1 MTEDFY
7 KLKQD
12 AIDLLRKRLTDKVRK
27 RLKDVDERL
36 LAYFDDCATNVSNVF
51 GDENDRHSMWELLC
65 AAKFI
70 RMFNTY
76 HFNAKKVQFY
86 LRLREGVWRKQGKA
100 WRYVESGLKLPSTNG
115 AKVYRWQPFQ
125 VFVLATVFGFYT
137 WINTK
142 VEEGTKDVLLDTER
156 EKDGFV
162 WDFRRMVAE
171 FIMYGPRKIDKT
183 GLSSFIQ
190 LVFFLFGDFN
200 SEIYSLAMTENQSKI
215 LYNRTKFMLRQMNM
229 SDEGNLLFRMT
240 EKVIDWL
247 PKYRDEIRN
256 SMIVPLTGG
265 GKAPDGTNTELLN
278 WDELGSSPYVNGK
291 SDMQAHINVCQSSMG
306 MRREPLTFGTTTAG
320 TISTGPFIDML
331 NGRHDLL
338 LMEFKYETGEA
349 TPSLMFDSQMCLLL
363 EPDEYEKTEEEY
375 ILKSHALRRKINPML
390 GIIVQYDFYDRE
402 MAKARQDG
410 EQKFAECVSKLFNVY
425 RSNVVQEWIKPEVIR
440 GLQNEKTIDEYTAN
454 GGWVIF
460 TGLDFSQGDDLH
472 TAGYLAARK
481 HHTGQGYDLFADFD
495 AWIKQDVLEKS
506 SIRPLYEE
514 WIAKGWLHVSPGA
527 VFQPSLFIQRFDEL
541 LRKGCQFQYFGFD
554 PYQSKDPINTLKAY
568 LQEKGVAQPEKHVLP
583 VSQRNAWFNAPT
595 DDIAK
600 AIKALIPYIQFSR
613 NAMWPW
619 LFGNCVLSIDGKGGS
634 SADMDLGN
642 KKPVKRNPGSDSCKV
657 DPIQC
662 IVVGM
667 GLFTQF
673 EGQNH

>member
-1 MTEDFY
+1 MTEDYY

-12 AIDLLRKRLTDKVRK
+12 AIDLLRKRLTEDVRK
-27 RLKDVDERL
+27 RLKDIDERL
-36 LAYFDDCATNVSNVF
+36 RDYLDDCATNVSNVF

-100 WRYVESGLKLPSTNG
+100 WRYVEGGLKLPSTNG

-142 VEEGTKDVLLDTER
+142 VEAGTKDVLLDTER

-215 LYNRTKFMLRQMNM
+215 LYNRTKFMLRQMNA
-229 SDEGNLLFRMT
+229 SDEGNPLFRMT

-278 WDELGSSPYVNGK
+278 WDELGSSPYINNK

-306 MRREPLTFGTTTAG
+306 MRRAPLTFGTTTAG
-320 TISTGPFIDML
+320 TITTGPFIDML
-331 NGRHDLL
+331 RGRHDLL
-338 LMEFKYETGEA
+338 LQEFKYESGEA
-349 TPSLMFDSQMCLLL
+349 EPQLMFDSQMCLLL
-363 EPDEYEKTEEEY
+363 EPDEYEKTNEEY
-375 ILKSHALRRKINPML
+375 ILTSHALRRKINPML

-425 RSNVVQEWIKPEVIR
+425 RNGVIQEWIKPEEVR
-440 GLQNEKTIDEYTAN
+440 ELQCEMRIDDCTADK
-454 GGWVIF
+454 GWVIF

-472 TAGYLAARK
+472 TAAYLAARK
-481 HHTGQGYDLFADFD
+481 HPCGRGTEYFADC
-495 AWIKQDVLEKS
+495 DVWVKESTAEKS
-506 SIRPLYEE
+506 AIRPLYEQWE
-514 WIAKGWLHVSPGA
+514 RDGWLHYSPGK
-527 VFQPSLFIQRFDEL
+527 VFEPSLYIQRLDEL
-541 LRKGCQFQYFGFD
+541 LKKGVQFMYWGYD
-554 PYQSKDPINTLKAY
+554 KYQSKDPVNTLKAF
-568 LQEKGVAQPEKHVLP
+568 LQSNMGVANP
-583 VSQRNAWFNAPT
+583 
-595 DDIAK
+595 D
-600 AIKALIPYIQFSR
+600 PYIQVVSQLNSEFNGPTDNLVKIMFTKPIQAMSFS
-613 NAMWPW
+613 NSPLWPFC
-619 LFGNCVLSIDGKGGS
+619 FGNAVLEVDGR
-634 SADMDLGN
+634 GN
-642 KKPVKRNPGSDSCKV
+642 KRPVKRAQTDSCKI
-657 DPIQC
+657 DPVQAI
-662 IVVGM
+662 IMALDLYERYEGM
-667 GLFTQF
+667 
-673 EGQNH
+673 NH

>member
-1 MTEDFY
+1 MTEDYY

-12 AIDLLRKRLTDKVRK
+12 AIDLLRKRLTEDVRK

-51 GDENDRHSMWELLC
+51 GDENDHHSMWELLC

-100 WRYVESGLKLPSTNG
+100 WRYVEGGLKLPSTNG

-142 VEEGTKDVLLDTER
+142 VEAGTKDVLLDTER

-215 LYNRTKFMLRQMNM
+215 LYNRTKFMLRQMNA
-229 SDEGNLLFRMT
+229 SDEGNPLFRMT

-278 WDELGSSPYVNGK
+278 WDELGSSPYINNK

-306 MRREPLTFGTTTAG
+306 MRRAPLTFGTTTAG
-320 TISTGPFIDML
+320 TITTGPFIDML
-331 NGRHDLL
+331 RGRHDLL
-338 LMEFKYETGEA
+338 LQEFKYESGEA
-349 TPSLMFDSQMCLLL
+349 EPQLMFDSQMCLLL
-363 EPDEYEKTEEEY
+363 EPDEYEKTNEEY
-375 ILKSHALRRKINPML
+375 ILTSHALRRKINPML

-425 RSNVVQEWIKPEVIR
+425 RSGIIQEWIKPEEVR
-440 GLQNEKTIDEYTAN
+440 ELQCEMRIDDCTADK
-454 GGWVIF
+454 GWVVF

-472 TAGYLAARK
+472 TAAYLAARK
-481 HHTGQGYDLFADFD
+481 HPCGRGTEYFADC
-495 AWIKQDVLEKS
+495 DVWVKESSAEKS
-506 SIRPLYEE
+506 AIRPLYTQ
-514 WIAKGWLHVSPGA
+514 WNKDGWLHYSPGK
-527 VFQPSLFIQRFDEL
+527 VFEPSLYIQRLDEL
-541 LRKGCQFQYFGFD
+541 LKKGVQFMYWGYD
-554 PYQSKDPINTLKAY
+554 KYQSKDPVNTLKAF
-568 LQEKGVAQPEKHVLP
+568 LQSNMGVANP
-583 VSQRNAWFNAPT
+583 
-595 DDIAK
+595 D
-600 AIKALIPYIQFSR
+600 PYIQVVSQLNSEFNGPTDNLVKIMFTKPIQAMSFS
-613 NAMWPW
+613 NSPLWPFC
-619 LFGNCVLSIDGKGGS
+619 FGNAVLEIDGR
-634 SADMDLGN
+634 GN
-642 KKPVKRNPGSDSCKV
+642 KRPVKRTQTDSCKI
-657 DPIQC
+657 DPVQAI
-662 IVVGM
+662 IMALDLYERYEGM
-667 GLFTQF
+667 
-673 EGQNH
+673 NH

>member
-1 MTEDFY
+1 MTEDYY

-12 AIDLLRKRLTDKVRK
+12 AIDLLRKRLTEDVRK

-65 AAKFI
+65 AAKFV

-100 WRYVESGLKLPSTNG
+100 WRYVEGGLKLPSTNG

-215 LYNRTKFMLRQMNM
+215 LYNRTKFMLRQMNV
-229 SDEGNLLFRMT
+229 SDEGNPLFRMT

-278 WDELGSSPYVNGK
+278 WDELGSSPYINNK

-306 MRREPLTFGTTTAG
+306 MRRQPLTFGTTTAG
-320 TISTGPFIDML
+320 TITTGPFIDML
-331 NGRHDLL
+331 RGRHDLL
-338 LMEFKYETGEA
+338 LQEFKYESGEA
-349 TPSLMFDSQMCLLL
+349 EPQLMFDSQMCLLL
-363 EPDEYEKTEEEY
+363 EPDEYEKTNEEY
-375 ILKSHALRRKINPML
+375 ILTSHALRRKINPML

-425 RSNVVQEWIKPEVIR
+425 RSGIVQEWIKPEEVR
-440 GLQNEKTIDEYTAN
+440 ELQCEMRIDDCTADK
-454 GGWVIF
+454 GWVVF

-472 TAGYLAARK
+472 TAAYLAARK
-481 HHTGQGYDLFADFD
+481 HPCGRGTEYFADC
-495 AWIKQDVLEKS
+495 DVWVKESTAEKS
-506 SIRPLYEE
+506 AIRPLYEQWE
-514 WIAKGWLHVSPGA
+514 RDGWLHYSPGK
-527 VFQPSLFIQRFDEL
+527 VFEPALYIQRLDEL
-541 LRKGCQFQYFGFD
+541 LKKGVQFMYWGYD
-554 PYQSKDPINTLKAY
+554 KYQSKDPINTLKAF
-568 LQEKGVAQPEKHVLP
+568 LQSNMGVANP
-583 VSQRNAWFNAPT
+583 
-595 DDIAK
+595 D
-600 AIKALIPYIQFSR
+600 PYIQVVSQLNSEFNGPTDNLVKIMFTKPIQAMSFS
-613 NAMWPW
+613 NSPLWPFC
-619 LFGNCVLSIDGKGGS
+619 FGNAVLEVDGR
-634 SADMDLGN
+634 GN
-642 KKPVKRNPGSDSCKV
+642 KRPVKRAQTDSCKI
-657 DPIQC
+657 DPVQAI
-662 IVVGM
+662 IM
-667 GLFTQF
+667 AMDLYERY
-673 EGQNH
+673 EGSNH

>member
-12 AIDLLRKRLTDKVRK
+12 AIDLLRKRMTEDVRK
-27 RLKDVDERL
+27 RLAEVDDRL
-36 LAYFDDCATNVSNVF
+36 LEYFDDCATNVSNVF
-51 GDENDRHSMWELLC
+51 GDENDRHGMWELLC
-65 AAKFI
+65 GCKFL
-70 RMFNTY
+70 RMFSTY

-86 LRLREGVWRKQGKA
+86 LRLREGIWRRDGNR
-100 WRYVESGLKLPSTNG
+100 WTYVSGGLRLPSIQG
-115 AKVYRWQPFQ
+115 ARIYRWQPFQ
-125 VFVLATVFGFYT
+125 VFVLASVFGFYT

-142 VEEGTKDVLLDTER
+142 VEAGTKDVLEETER
-156 EKDGFV
+156 EKDGWV
-162 WDFRRMVAE
+162 WDFRRFVAE

-200 SEIYSLAMTENQSKI
+200 SEIYALAMTEAQSKI
-215 LYNRTKFMLRQMNM
+215 LFDRTKFMLNQANV
-229 SDEGNLLFRMT
+229 SDEGNPMFRMT
-240 EKVIDWL
+240 QKIVDWL
-247 PKYRDEIRN
+247 PKYREQIRN
-256 SMIVPLTGG
+256 SKIVPLTGG
-265 GKAPDGTNTELLN
+265 GKAPDGTNTQLLN

-320 TISTGPFIDML
+320 TITTGPFIDML
-331 NGRHDLL
+331 QGRHDLL
-338 LMEFKYETGEA
+338 LDEFKYEMGEA
-349 TPSLMFDSQMCLLL
+349 EPSLMYDSQMCLLL
-363 EPDEYEKTEEEY
+363 EPDEYEKQDEEY
-375 ILKSHALRRKINPML
+375 IITSHALRRKINPML
-390 GIIVQYDFYDRE
+390 GVIVQYDFYDRE

-425 RSNVVQEWIKPEVIR
+425 RSQRVHEWIRPEVIR
-440 GLQNEKTIDEYTAN
+440 LLQNDKTIDAYTGA

-481 HHTGQGYDLFADFD
+481 HHSGSGYELFADFD
-495 AWIKQDVLEKS
+495 AWVKQDVLEKS

-527 VFQPSLFIQRFDEL
+527 VFQPSLFVKRFDEL
-541 LRKGCQFQYFGFD
+541 LMKGCQFQYFGYD

-568 LQEKGVAQPEKHVLP
+568 LQEKGVAQPDKYVLP

-595 DDIAK
+595 DDLAR
-600 AIKALIPYIQFSR
+600 AIKSPIPYITFSA
-613 NAMWPW
+613 NPMWPW
-619 LFGNCVLSIDGKGGS
+619 LFGNCVLSIDGKGGA

-642 KKPVKRNPGSDSCKV
+642 KKPVKRTSSDSCKV
-657 DPIQC
+657 DPVQAI
-662 IVVGM
+662 IMGM
-667 GLFTQF
+667 GLMVQY
-673 EGQNH
+673 ESQNH

>member
-1 MTEDFY
+1 MTEDYY

-12 AIDLLRKRLTDKVRK
+12 AIDLLRKRLTDDVRK

-36 LAYFDDCATNVSNVF
+36 RDYLDDCATNVSNVF

-100 WRYVESGLKLPSTNG
+100 WRYVEGGLKLPSTNG

-142 VEEGTKDVLLDTER
+142 VEAGTKDVLLDTER

-215 LYNRTKFMLRQMNM
+215 LYNRTKFMLRQMNA
-229 SDEGNLLFRMT
+229 SDEGNPLFRMT

-278 WDELGSSPYVNGK
+278 WDELGSSPYINNK

-306 MRREPLTFGTTTAG
+306 MRRAPLTFGTTTAG
-320 TISTGPFIDML
+320 TITTGPFIDML
-331 NGRHDLL
+331 RGRHDLL
-338 LMEFKYETGEA
+338 LQEFKYESGEA
-349 TPSLMFDSQMCLLL
+349 EPQLMFDSQMCLLL
-363 EPDEYEKTEEEY
+363 EPDEYEKTNEEY
-375 ILKSHALRRKINPML
+375 ILTSHALRRKINPML

-425 RSNVVQEWIKPEVIR
+425 RSGIIQEWIKAEQIR
-440 GLQNEKTIDEYTAN
+440 PLQRDMRIDDCTRDK
-454 GGWVIF
+454 GWVIF

-472 TAGYLAARK
+472 TAAYMAARK
-481 HHTGQGYDLFADFD
+481 HPSGRGTEFFADYD
-495 AWIKQDVLEKS
+495 AWVKESTAEKS
-506 SIRPLYEE
+506 AIRPMYEQWE
-514 WIAKGWLHVSPGA
+514 KDGWLHYSPGA
-527 VFQPSLFIQRFDEL
+527 VFQPALFVNRLAEL
-541 LRKGCQFQYFGFD
+541 LGKGCQFMYFGYD
-554 PYQSKDPINTLKAY
+554 KYQSKDPINALKAF
-568 LQEKGVAQPEKHVLP
+568 LQSNMGIQNPDPYVQV
-583 VSQRNAWFNAPT
+583 VSQLNSEFNAPT
-595 DDIAK
+595 DDLYA
-600 AIKALIPYIQFSR
+600 
-613 NAMWPW
+613 AMFAPVPFISYSASPLWPFC
-619 LFGNCVLSIDGKGGS
+619 FGNAVLEVDGRS
-634 SADMDLGN
+634 N
-642 KKPVKRNPGSDSCKV
+642 KRPIKRTQSDSCKV
-657 DPIQC
+657 DLVQSI
-662 IVVGM
+662 IMALDLYERYEGM
-667 GLFTQF
+667 
-673 EGQNH
+673 NH

>member
-1 MTEDFY
+1 MTEDYY

-12 AIDLLRKRLTDKVRK
+12 AIDLLRKRLTEDVRQ
-27 RLKDVDERL
+27 RLYDVDYRL
-36 LAYFDDCATNVSNVF
+36 RDYFDDCATNVSNVF
-51 GDENDRHSMWELLC
+51 GDEKDRHSMWELLC

-100 WRYVESGLKLPSTNG
+100 WRYVEGGLKLPSTNG

-142 VEEGTKDVLLDTER
+142 VEAGTKDVLLDTER

-162 WDFRRMVAE
+162 WDFRRMIAE

-215 LYNRTKFMLRQMNM
+215 LYNRTKFMLRQMNA
-229 SDEGNLLFRMT
+229 SDEGNPLFRMT

-278 WDELGSSPYVNGK
+278 WDELGSSPYINNK

-306 MRREPLTFGTTTAG
+306 MRRSPLTFGTTTAG
-320 TISTGPFIDML
+320 TITTGPFIDML
-331 NGRHDLL
+331 RGRHDLL
-338 LMEFKYETGEA
+338 LQEFKYESGEA
-349 TPSLMFDSQMCLLL
+349 EPQLMFDSQMCLLL
-363 EPDEYEKTEEEY
+363 EPDEYEKTNEEY
-375 ILKSHALRRKINPML
+375 ILTSHTLRRKINPML

-425 RSNVVQEWIKPEVIR
+425 RSGIIQEWIKAEQIR
-440 GLQNEKTIDEYTAN
+440 PLQRDMRIDDCTRDK
-454 GGWVIF
+454 GWVIF

-472 TAGYLAARK
+472 TAAYLAARK
-481 HHTGQGYDLFADFD
+481 HPSGRGTEFFADCD
-495 AWIKQDVLEKS
+495 CWVKESTAEKS
-506 SIRPLYEE
+506 AISPLYTQ
-514 WIAKGWLHVSPGA
+514 WKKDGWLHYSPGQI
-527 VFQPSLFIQRFDEL
+527 FEPSLYTNRLGEL
-541 LRKGCQFQYFGFD
+541 FGKGCQFMYWGYD
-554 PYQSKDPINTLKAY
+554 KYKSKDPINTLKAF
-568 LQEKGVAQPEKHVLP
+568 LQSVMKVANPDPYIQV
-583 VSQRNAWFNAPT
+583 VSQLNSEFDGPT
-595 DDIAK
+595 DDLYK
-600 AIKALIPYIQFSR
+600 AMFAPVPFISFS
-613 NAMWPW
+613 NSPLWPFC
-619 LFGNCVLSIDGKGGS
+619 FGNAVLEIDGR
-634 SADMDLGN
+634 GN
-642 KKPVKRNPGSDSCKV
+642 KRPVKRTQTDSCKI
-657 DPIQC
+657 DPVQAI
-662 IVVGM
+662 IM
-667 GLFTQF
+667 AMDLYTRF
-673 EGQNH
+673 EGTRQ

>member
-1 MTEDFY
+1 MTEDYY
-7 KLKQD
+7 KLKQE
-12 AIDLLRKRLTDKVRK
+12 AIDLLRKRLTEDVRK
-27 RLKDVDERL
+27 RLYDVDYRL
-36 LAYFDDCATNVSNVF
+36 RDYFDDCATNVSNVF
-51 GDENDRHSMWELLC
+51 GDESDRHSMWELLC

-100 WRYVESGLKLPSTNG
+100 WRYVEGGLKLPSTNG

-215 LYNRTKFMLRQMNM
+215 LYNRTKFMLRQMNA
-229 SDEGNLLFRMT
+229 SDEGNPLFRMT

-278 WDELGSSPYVNGK
+278 WDELGSSPYINNK

-306 MRREPLTFGTTTAG
+306 MRRQPLTFGTTTAG
-320 TISTGPFIDML
+320 TITTGPFIDML
-331 NGRHDLL
+331 RGRHDLL
-338 LMEFKYETGEA
+338 LQEFKYESGEA
-349 TPSLMFDSQMCLLL
+349 EPQLMFDSQMCLLL
-363 EPDEYEKTEEEY
+363 EPDEYEKTNEEY
-375 ILKSHALRRKINPML
+375 ILTSHALRRKINPML

-425 RSNVVQEWIKPEVIR
+425 RSGIIQEWIKAEQIR
-440 GLQNEKTIDEYTAN
+440 PLQRDMRIDDCTKDQ
-454 GGWVIF
+454 GWVIF

-472 TAGYLAARK
+472 TAAYLAARK
-481 HHTGQGYDLFADFD
+481 HPSGRGTEFFADCD
-495 AWIKQDVLEKS
+495 CWVKESTAEKS
-506 SIRPLYEE
+506 AISPLYTQ
-514 WIAKGWLHVSPGA
+514 WVKDGWLHYSPGQI
-527 VFQPSLFIQRFDEL
+527 FEPSLYTNRLGEL
-541 LRKGCQFQYFGFD
+541 FGKGCQFMYWGYD
-554 PYQSKDPINTLKAY
+554 KYKSKDPINTLKAF
-568 LQEKGVAQPEKHVLP
+568 LQSVMKVANPDPYIQV
-583 VSQRNAWFNAPT
+583 VSQLNSEFDGPT
-595 DDIAK
+595 DDLYK
-600 AIKALIPYIQFSR
+600 AMFAPVPFISFS
-613 NAMWPW
+613 NSPLWPFC
-619 LFGNCVLSIDGKGGS
+619 FGNAVLEVDGR
-634 SADMDLGN
+634 GN
-642 KKPVKRNPGSDSCKV
+642 KRPVKRAQTDSCKI
-657 DPIQC
+657 DPVQAI
-662 IVVGM
+662 IM
-667 GLFTQF
+667 AMDLYTRF
-673 EGQNH
+673 EGTRQ